1 MSLKERALRAAAM
14 KAVSDALKAE
24 VDSERSELMSELLDM
39 YHDFGAK
46 SFDVRMDGVKVASI
60 PLSIPKPG
68 PEVVDCAVFD
78 AWVESTYPQAIVSV
92 PASKTISPAFKEHL
106 LGLITFTD
114 TAAISPEGEIVPGV
128 EWRESGDP
136 KTFSIRFEKLGR
148 EAIAAAWSD
157 GKLGALMPGIAPALP
172 AVGQ

>member
-46 SFDVRMDGVKVASI
+46 SFDVHLDGVKVASI

-68 PEVVDCAVFD
+68 PGGGGSGGLRCMDRSD
-78 AWVESTYPQAIVSV
+78 LSPGDSV
-92 PASKTISPAFKEHL
+92 HA
-106 LGLITFTD
+106 
-114 TAAISPEGEIVPGV
+114 GV
-128 EWRESGDP
+128 ENDKPRVQRATPRADH
-136 KTFSIRFEKLGR
+136 
-148 EAIAAAWSD
+148 
-157 GKLGALMPGIAPALP
+157 
-172 AVGQ
+172 VH